1 MASAS
6 LRHWFAR
13 STNKTFIARAS
24 DSAAAR
30 LNLLA
35 ASLSSAAEGA
45 PTTQALYAQCPLST
59 TARIMFVSTRF
70 GAAPTTLAD
79 SALSPSSFH
88 HSGLT
93 TSLHSFIFSMSKAA
107 DVACA
112 QPSESA
118 GKRSLASRNR
128 CAASTKCPEL
138 LSVVP
143 RFCACVGLIWPQGD
157 DLAKGLSCSAPVV
170 LRGVPRALSQQAK
183 VLVSRLRGA
192 PGHLLCDLAS
202 LLLAHPAVLPQLPIL
217 LHLLVKH
224 RVQLPSARVPRA
236 VNATP
241 VRRQQL
247 LLAALVA
254 HRVLLPLVVHIR
266 RQPGA
271 ADASEAQRHVR
282 RRAALVSSGRRDGG
296 LGLALRLQRVYRL
309 ADLLGG
315 RSQLW
320 LLRPQLGEQRLE
332 AEVGISYA
340 QSANG
345 LERGLRHPDP
355 RPVADDA
362 QDRARDT

>member
-13 STNKTFIARAS
+13 SANKTFIARAS

-35 ASLSSAAEGA
+35 ASLSSAAEGRG
-45 PTTQALYAQCPLST
+45 PTTQALCAQCPLST

-138 LSVVP
+138 ESTAP
-143 RFCACVGLIWPQGD
+143 RL
-157 DLAKGLSCSAPVV
+157 
-170 LRGVPRALSQQAK
+170 
-183 VLVSRLRGA
+183 
-192 PGHLLCDLAS
+192 
-202 LLLAHPAVLPQLPIL
+202 
-217 LHLLVKH
+217 
-224 RVQLPSARVPRA
+224 
-236 VNATP
+236 
-241 VRRQQL
+241 
-247 LLAALVA
+247 
-254 HRVLLPLVVHIR
+254 
-266 RQPGA
+266 
-271 ADASEAQRHVR
+271 
-282 RRAALVSSGRRDGG
+282 
-296 LGLALRLQRVYRL
+296 
-309 ADLLGG
+309 
-315 RSQLW
+315 
-320 LLRPQLGEQRLE
+320 
-332 AEVGISYA
+332 
-340 QSANG
+340 
-345 LERGLRHPDP
+345 
-355 RPVADDA
+355 
-362 QDRARDT
+362 